1 MSTEDNVMPGPFP
14 RNNARQGGLE
24 TMNHSML
31 IEDSS
36 LPAPL
41 KVRGVHLGRLD
52 SKMPLP
58 AGLETRSAEQ
68 MHGRD
73 ATAGKGVKSSG
84 SSSSSEAGG
93 KK

>member
-1 MSTEDNVMPGPFP
+1 MPGPFP
-14 RNNARQGGLE
+14 VNSAREGGLE
-24 TMNHSML
+24 LMNHSMF
-31 IEDSS
+31 IEDSG

-41 KVRGVHLGRLD
+41 KVRGVHLGRLE
-52 SKMPLP
+52 STMPLP

-84 SSSSSEAGG
+84 SGSSSEAPEGDS
-93 KK
+93 K